1 MKTIRSPC
9 HSTYFICVHYST
21 SRKNNYFN
29 FLNVPTEW
37 DSLTRCTTTSTSS
50 GKHVAC
56 GLKVTLHA
64 FYKTSTQNY
73 YIRSYFIESVLPYEK
88 ARNGISATLNFKICW
103 WGGKCPR
110 PPSNSGLR
118 CSLTRPPTCTWT
130 ISYPTS
136 TLQSIDSPAVSIRKY
151 SQVTL
156 ESVA

>member
-1 MKTIRSPC
+1 M
-9 HSTYFICVHYST
+9 FITT

-56 GLKVTLHA
+56 GLRVTLHA

-88 ARNGISATLNFKICW
+88 ARNGISATLDFKIF
-103 WGGKCPR
+103 WGGGNAPDPLVTQASGAR
-110 PPSNSGLR
+110 LHDHLHELFLIQLLPSKV
-118 CSLTRPPTCTWT
+118 LTALLWLPENT
-130 ISYPTS
+130 
-136 TLQSIDSPAVSIRKY
+136 VK
-151 SQVTL
+151 
-156 ESVA
+156 